1 MSLQKPLRAIF
12 KIDFVLTLLAG
23 GVSFALLYWNILRR
37 QKVMMKGKRGVAE
50 MQNALKMTFVSP
62 EYWVMFILYF
72 VSWMVF
78 ATLTEFLNRNYY
90 LFYPLQIAVLIIGIM
105 LYRLLVMQYGRQAV
119 KLGVIKQEENVWQNR
134 TVIACFEKKDQK

>member
-23 GVSFALLYWNILRR
+23 GVSFALLCWDILRR

-62 EYWVMFILYF
+62 EYWVCLFFIL
-72 VSWMVF
+72 
-78 ATLTEFLNRNYY
+78 
-90 LFYPLQIAVLIIGIM
+90 
-105 LYRLLVMQYGRQAV
+105 
-119 KLGVIKQEENVWQNR
+119 
-134 TVIACFEKKDQK
+134 